1 MKDLLSDLFE
11 GLSIMLRPFLLLWL
25 IFFALAGLSFAIQIN
40 NGNLVWKAKQQ
51 QLQVSS
57 AVTQA
62 DLKALM
68 AEIYKLLAQRDN
80 QIEGLQRQLYDK
92 QNGRGKR

>member
-1 MKDLLSDLFE
+1 MNDDCECIVFGAIFWMVLACFVLFVFPGFWV
-11 GLSIMLRPFLLLWL
+11 GLNKPVE
-25 IFFALAGLSFAIQIN
+25 ATQDPPAH
-40 NGNLVWKAKQQ
+40 VCE
-51 QLQVSS
+51 
-57 AVTQA
+57 VTQA